1 MYLPKMKGG
10 LDLLDSGNNVKA
22 KNKQHAITITMSDRS
37 YLAVDIACER
47 NNEVKTNF
55 IRNRIIIDRKFIKQA
70 EDELRIKTF
79 EEIRKE
85 YKKRKQ
91 YKRRKIKKGWST
103 TIYLPSI
110 EYIAVLFAS
119 VDRKRTLTSYIS
131 KSLRIEKEYL
141 LEADK
146 MLDEDPNII
155 LERKMRK

>member
-1 MYLPKMKGG
+1 M
-10 LDLLDSGNNVKA
+10 DSGNDVKER
-22 KNKQHAITITMSDRS
+22 NKQHAITITMSDRS
-37 YLAVDIACER
+37 YLAVEIACER
-47 NNEVKTNF
+47 TNEAKTNF
-55 IRNRIIIDRKFIKQA
+55 IRNRIIIDKKFIKKA
-70 EDELRIKTF
+70 EDELRIKSF

-91 YKRRKIKKGWST
+91 YKRRKMKKGWTT

-141 LEADK
+141 VEADK

>member
-1 MYLPKMKGG
+1 M
-10 LDLLDSGNNVKA
+10 DSGNDVRER
-22 KNKQHAITITMSDRS
+22 NKQHAITITMSDRS
-37 YLAVDIACER
+37 YLAVEIACER
-47 NNEVKTNF
+47 TNEAKTNF
-55 IRNRIIIDRKFIKQA
+55 IRNRIIIDKKFIKKA
-70 EDELRIKTF
+70 EDELRIKNF

-91 YKRRKIKKGWST
+91 YKRRKMKKGWTT

-110 EYIAVLFAS
+110 EYVAVLFAS

-155 LERKMRK
+155 LERKMQK

>member
-1 MYLPKMKGG
+1 M
-10 LDLLDSGNNVKA
+10 DSGNDVKER
-22 KNKQHAITITMSDRS
+22 NKQHAITITMSDRS
-37 YLAVDIACER
+37 YLAVEIACER
-47 NNEVKTNF
+47 TNEAKTNF
-55 IRNRIIIDRKFIKQA
+55 IRNRIIIDKKFIKKA
-70 EDELRIKTF
+70 EDELRIKNF

-91 YKRRKIKKGWST
+91 YKRRKMKKGWTT

-141 LEADK
+141 VEADK

>member
-1 MYLPKMKGG
+1 MKGG
-10 LDLLDSGNNVKA
+10 LDLLDSGNDVRER
-22 KNKQHAITITMSDRS
+22 NKQHAITITMSDRS
-37 YLAVDIACER
+37 YLAVEIACER
-47 NNEVKTNF
+47 TNEAKTNF
-55 IRNRIIIDRKFIKQA
+55 IRNRIIIDKKFIKKA
-70 EDELRIKTF
+70 EDELRIKNF

-91 YKRRKIKKGWST
+91 YKRRKRKKGWTT

-141 LEADK
+141 VEADK

>member
-1 MYLPKMKGG
+1 M
-10 LDLLDSGNNVKA
+10 DSGNDVRER
-22 KNKQHAITITMSDRS
+22 NKQHAITITMSDRS
-37 YLAVDIACER
+37 YLAVEIACER
-47 NNEVKTNF
+47 TNEAKTNF
-55 IRNRIIIDRKFIKQA
+55 IRNRIIIDKKFIKKA
-70 EDELRIKTF
+70 EDELRIKNF

-91 YKRRKIKKGWST
+91 YKRRKMKKGWTT

-141 LEADK
+141 VEADK

>member
-1 MYLPKMKGG
+1 M
-10 LDLLDSGNNVKA
+10 DSGNDVKER
-22 KNKQHAITITMSDRS
+22 NKQHAITITMSDRS
-37 YLAVDIACER
+37 YLAVEIACER
-47 NNEVKTNF
+47 INEAKTNF
-55 IRNRIIIDRKFIKQA
+55 IRKRIIIDKKFIKKA
-70 EDELRIKTF
+70 EDELRIKSF

-91 YKRRKIKKGWST
+91 YKRRKMKKGWTT

-141 LEADK
+141 VEADK

>member
-1 MYLPKMKGG
+1 MKGG
-10 LDLLDSGNNVKA
+10 LDLLDSGNDVKER
-22 KNKQHAITITMSDRS
+22 NKQHAITITMSDRS
-37 YLAVDIACER
+37 YLAVEIACER
-47 NNEVKTNF
+47 TNEAKTNF
-55 IRNRIIIDRKFIKQA
+55 IRNRIIIDKKFIKKA
-70 EDELRIKTF
+70 EDELRIKSF

-91 YKRRKIKKGWST
+91 YKRRKMKKGWTT

-141 LEADK
+141 VEADK

>member
-1 MYLPKMKGG
+1 M
-10 LDLLDSGNNVKA
+10 DSGNDVRER
-22 KNKQHAITITMSDRS
+22 NKQHAITITMSDRS
-37 YLAVDIACER
+37 YLAVEIACER
-47 NNEVKTNF
+47 TNEAKTNF
-55 IRNRIIIDRKFIKQA
+55 IRNRIIIDKKFIKKA
-70 EDELRIKTF
+70 EDELRIKNF

-91 YKRRKIKKGWST
+91 YKRRKMKKGWTT

-110 EYIAVLFAS
+110 EYVAVLFAS

-155 LERKMRK
+155 LERKMHK